1 VVALSWLIGCVAETP
16 AGKSGSDD
24 PAPEEYFGDGDAGVA
39 VASTAEALTIQSSS
53 ADTTLRVA
61 VPFGND
67 GTGLRYDLG
76 DFEYALHHFDLTEPD
91 DHWSGLGVERLIE
104 LRRLFRGYAEN
115 DSRLRPWYRR
125 LEELD
130 VETDSLDDMLTEIE
144 MTFSRGEDES
154 REQLS
159 EFGTLLSTL
168 VEHDTVTE
176 HRIIDARGR
185 QYAGSWEEIV
195 RRMRDEDGVTHTVQE
210 WMAHQAHRVQTARG
224 IEIPTHDAESFL
236 RGSANAGLLR
246 IVR

>member
-1 VVALSWLIGCVAETP
+1 VARIHPLIEHVDRFTLSGALDARDHDDDRECAVLLEVV
-16 AGKSGSDD
+16 
-24 PAPEEYFGDGDAGVA
+24 
-39 VASTAEALTIQSSS
+39 
-53 ADTTLRVA
+53 
-61 VPFGND
+61 
-67 GTGLRYDLG
+67 
-76 DFEYALHHFDLTEPD
+76 
-91 DHWSGLGVERLIE
+91 LGVQERLAE
-104 LRRLFRGYAEN
+104 LGLLALEG
-115 DSRLRPWYRR
+115 SRLRPWYRR

-144 MTFSRGEDES
+144 MKFSRGEDES